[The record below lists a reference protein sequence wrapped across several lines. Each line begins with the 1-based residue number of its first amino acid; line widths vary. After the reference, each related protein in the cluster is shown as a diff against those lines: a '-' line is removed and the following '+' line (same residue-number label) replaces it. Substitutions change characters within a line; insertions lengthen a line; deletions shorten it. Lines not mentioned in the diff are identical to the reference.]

1 MLPVPKRVNHFFS
14 HTALSRLDDKKT
26 GAIIVVMQRL
36 HEDDLAGH
44 LIGQGGWHH
53 LDLPAIAVEDSE
65 IEIGRGKRFVRRVG
79 DVLHAKRENREIL
92 DRIKAEIGSLMFS
105 AQYQQ
110 RPVPLEG
117 NLIKREWFRYYDVL
131 PPKQAR
137 DRIVQSWDI
146 AAMTGQA
153 NDYSVCTTW
162 LKTKKDH
169 YLIDVHRARLQYPD
183 LRRKVASLATR
194 HAADT
199 VLIEDAGPGMVLL
212 QDLQR
217 DIPIGM
223 NRPIGVKPEGSKA
236 DRMAAQSAKIEAGH
250 VYLPREAQWLDSF
263 LLEVLGFP
271 QARHDDQVD
280 SVSQFLKW
288 ASTQAL
294 YDDIDIG
301 DLISVGGR
309 DPYYPYRPNRNW

>member
-1 MLPVPKRVNHFFS
+1 M
-14 HTALSRLDDKKT
+14 
-26 GAIIVVMQRL
+26 
-36 HEDDLAGH
+36 
-44 LIGQGGWHH
+44 
-53 LDLPAIAVEDSE
+53 
-65 IEIGRGKRFVRRVG
+65 
-79 DVLHAKRENREIL
+79 
-92 DRIKAEIGSLMFS
+92 
-105 AQYQQ
+105 
-110 RPVPLEG
+110 
-117 NLIKREWFRYYDVL
+117 
-131 PPKQAR
+131 
-137 DRIVQSWDI
+137 VQSWDI

-162 LKTKKDH
+162 LKTKKDY
-169 YLIDVHRARLQYPD
+169 YLIDVFRARLQYPD
-183 LRRKVASLATR
+183 LRRMVASLATR
-194 HAADT
+194 YAADT

-250 VYLPREAQWLDSF
+250 VYLPREAQWLDNF

-309 DPYYPYRPNRNW
+309 DPYYPYRPIRNLVNRKSKTIRDVKTNLRRRSLKY